1 MKRLHF
7 FLPVI
12 AMTFALCCTSCSK
25 DDEDDEIIPVNIDG
39 WESARYSSCKI
50 DGLNYFEVPVE
61 GGTLGFRCSKDDAVK
76 LTNHSFYTD
85 VYKWN
90 LTIDDETRDSAYYKN
105 DWCEATVKGDS
116 LILKFKSNE
125 SDYRRKANIG
135 VRYGG
140 EDVCFR
146 FVQKTKNSIDSKL
159 VGDWVAD
166 PEADLGMFS
175 ECGRYRYSFHDDGTC
190 MVKFDSY
197 VRPTPGFTSFE
208 KKLSWSSGNVKF
220 PDGGW
225 GSQNY
230 DCTYRLNGDKLI
242 LKILDFDS
250 EIPFVRLS
258 SSNESAAPMYELSVT
273 PTKSPDVYVLPG
285 EKYFLNCKK
294 VVGGNDYV
302 VDSVCVRRF
311 TCYPHGNVVRDT
323 LYIAQNTRQDLAF
336 STELEMPANATSV
349 DFIFHAYFK
358 FWDRNSKGE
367 VIAREYSNYNVIY
380 VYNKKLYLEKNQ

>member
-61 GGTLGFRCSKDDAVK
+61 GGTFGFRCSKDDAVK

-140 EDVCFR
+140 EDVDR
-146 FVQKTKNSIDSKL
+146 K
-159 VGDWVAD
+159 
-166 PEADLGMFS
+166 
-175 ECGRYRYSFHDDGTC
+175 
-190 MVKFDSY
+190 
-197 VRPTPGFTSFE
+197 
-208 KKLSWSSGNVKF
+208 
-220 PDGGW
+220 
-225 GSQNY
+225 
-230 DCTYRLNGDKLI
+230 
-242 LKILDFDS
+242 
-250 EIPFVRLS
+250 
-258 SSNESAAPMYELSVT
+258 SV
-273 PTKSPDVYVLPG
+273 V
-285 EKYFLNCKK
+285 
-294 VVGGNDYV
+294 
-302 VDSVCVRRF
+302 
-311 TCYPHGNVVRDT
+311 
-323 LYIAQNTRQDLAF
+323 
-336 STELEMPANATSV
+336 
-349 DFIFHAYFK
+349 
-358 FWDRNSKGE
+358 
-367 VIAREYSNYNVIY
+367 
-380 VYNKKLYLEKNQ
+380 